1 MQGQAGRGAA
11 RQGGTAH
18 ARVVREGE
26 GQSRA
31 VQVEARQ
38 GEGAQSRAGRGKAGV
53 GQQNAGQSE
62 EG

>member
-1 MQGQAGRGAA
+1 MQGQAGRGEA

-18 ARVVREGE
+18 ARVVREGG

-38 GEGAQSRAGRGKAGV
+38 GEGAQGSAEPGG
-53 GQQNAGQSE
+53 
-62 EG
+62 